1 MKSTIT
7 SRGQT
12 VVPADLRRR
21 FHLGASDCL
30 EWIVEGKTIRVVPV
44 PRNSIDAFRGR
55 GRGGATHRLL
65 AERKKERKRE

>member
-12 VVPADLRRR
+12 VVPAAIRHR

-30 EWIVEGKTIRVVPV
+30 EWIVEGKTIRVVPL
-44 PRNSIDAFRGR
+44 PKNGIDAFRGR
-55 GRGGATHRLL
+55 GRGGATERLL
-65 AERKKERKRE
+65 AERKEEREGE